1 MTSRHSVR
9 TYLRAY
15 LSDDNEPVGLADDLR
30 RTFDCNWTR
39 AKYSYNTQVNSD
51 YDVDVNNMLRVTL
64 APFFGK
70 ESELKRIAESYGVK
84 FILEIVPELEANSEE
99 PTPILSL
106 DKDIIAFLYLSDVEH
121 DLDLYV

>member
-1 MTSRHSVR
+1 MTSAHSVR

-15 LSDDNEPVGLADDLR
+15 FGSGTAPKGLADDLD
-30 RTFDCNWTR
+30 RTFDCPWIAGKHDFSTP
-39 AKYSYNTQVNSD
+39 VNSR

-64 APFFGK
+64 QPFFGK
-70 ESELKRIAESYGVK
+70 EAELKRIAAEYDVE
-84 FILEIVPELEANSEE
+84 FVLEIVPELQANSTE

-106 DKDIIAFLYLSDVEH
+106 DKDIIKFLYLSDAIH